1 MSWVKDEFAEV
12 VGESSLVGLEAL
24 LTSVLASVINS
35 DSDGSGELN
44 AQSCGLDFGEGEAL
58 SESWSMVVSD
68 GLASD
73 CGSQPIERSRGDA
86 GSSGP
91 ASL

>member
-35 DSDGSGELN
+35 DSDGSGELS
-44 AQSCGLDFGEGEAL
+44 AQS
-58 SESWSMVVSD
+58 
-68 GLASD
+68 
-73 CGSQPIERSRGDA
+73 
-86 GSSGP
+86 
-91 ASL
+91 